1 MVRRGAGLVMLGL
14 GLWLG
19 WNGLHPVMTIMER
32 GSDLNSA
39 LFEPPTSFIRLF
51 SAALMTVGGLLV
63 ALTTKHGGI
72 VATIGSI
79 LFAILGGLMALS
91 GADSGLWMDE
101 VLFGLA
107 ALALC
112 VLIMTLRRH

>member
-19 WNGLHPVMTIMER
+19 WNGLHPVMTIVER
-32 GSDLNSA
+32 GSDLSSA

-51 SAALMTVGGLLV
+51 SAFLMAIGGLMV
-63 ALTTKHGGI
+63 ALAAKRGGMI
-72 VATIGSI
+72 ATIGSI
-79 LFAILGGLMALS
+79 FFAILGGLMALS

-101 VLFGLA
+101 VLFGFA
-107 ALALC
+107 ALALS
-112 VLIMTLRRH
+112 VLIMTLRRD